1 MAFTIKFISSQYK
14 YVDQVPSVRIG
25 SKHELKVAGMHSVHS
40 KDGLGEVT
48 PLGLLNSGAA

>member
-40 KDGLGEVT
+40 KDEDIWT
-48 PLGLLNSGAA
+48 PP